1 MSGNSYLIDTNIAIY
16 LLGGD
21 KKIAEV
27 LNKNH
32 IYLSFITE
40 LELVAFRDL
49 DEKEIGIINDF
60 ITNCTVIDIN
70 RRIKDYTIDLRRKYK
85 LKLPDCIVAATAQFL
100 TALLL
105 PLMMIGLIMGRIDIL
120 LLECW
125 KGLLS

>member
-49 DEKEIGIINDF
+49 DENEIGIINDF

-70 RRIKDYTIDLRRKYK
+70 RRIKDYTIDLRKKYK

-100 TALLL
+100 TI
-105 PLMMIGLIMGRIDIL
+105 PLFTADTGFRKVRDVSLVLYEPG
-120 LLECW
+120 E
-125 KGLLS
+125 

>member
-16 LLGGD
+16 LLAGD

-27 LNKNH
+27 LNENH
-32 IYLSFITE
+32 IYLSFVTE

-60 ITNCTVIDIN
+60 ISNCTVIDIN

-85 LKLPDCIVAATAQFL
+85 LKLPDCIILATAQFL
-100 TALLL
+100 MIPLFTADTGFRKVRDVSLVLYE
-105 PLMMIGLIMGRIDIL
+105 PG
-120 LLECW
+120 E
-125 KGLLS
+125 